1 MATVTNTDAQTYAK
15 FHYWTS
21 PYNGQNPRTYVQD
34 LFTFVIQTREMKK
47 KINVFYYIKRAFWCM
62 CALLQ
67 WLQSCDVLLV

>member
-34 LFTFVIQTREMKK
+34 LFTFVIQTR
-47 KINVFYYIKRAFWCM
+47 
-62 CALLQ
+62 
-67 WLQSCDVLLV
+67 